1 MKISRKARKL
11 LSVVLTVVLAIGTFQ
26 FAPGVRTIAKAA
38 DAPEAGQSYTL
49 NFAKAFSEKTQLNGY
64 TSEDGVFK
72 VISEN
77 DKAYWHD
84 GQHGAALYN
93 GDKIEVKVAGGA
105 DISLGLCK
113 YGHAT
118 SFKITDAEGKEI
130 GSTSGKATTDSDVE
144 KVSYSGEAATL
155 TITCVGD
162 GEAYLHSV
170 TVENYAKAGEA
181 ESFTMM
187 LDDIAKDGV
196 VATGDYKY
204 GESTLTLVG
213 QGETQYTVKSGKK
226 VTVDGKEY
234 DSYTAGKRHAD
245 SNNIPTIPVAGDGT
259 LTIFTP
265 AAKGTLTV
273 YFNSSSFLRVHDYN
287 TADGSKNGYTD
298 TDTGITSYTFAVIP
312 GHTYVMSTTGK
323 TNNMFYAGYQYI
335 VDKEVSVP
343 VKFNN
348 VDAKVS
354 DSLEVSVVDANLG
367 GSEIKLTDGAN
378 ADLLE
383 GHTYKLST
391 NDGGVRAA
399 VGDSDTFTV
408 TGEAIVVSLYDVPDV
423 TVEGKIT
430 GTPEGTVTE
439 LSLVNMVNGREYKAT
454 VSGDTYTCTLKPG
467 EYNTNVVTT
476 NGGVTHDRVSV
487 KTEGTTVNEV
497 YVELPAKEAEPA
509 AFKSEINVPEDYATL
524 NEASDAILN
533 MQDRPEGE
541 AGRVTINLNTDIFE
555 QTVMAAPYVTLK
567 GNNHTISWYYGVGTN
582 YYSVDPVTGLY
593 NEVLARDK
601 YSYAEGNGSLWGGV
615 FIVRGNNFIAEDTT
629 FKNTYNYEV
638 TEAEKTDIAGS
649 TLAVDRLAENA
660 DVTAYVY
667 KERSNAFY
675 IDADNI
681 ECYNC
686 KILSSQDTLGRNG
699 SANYN
704 YHTYFRDCVIG
715 GNVDYIC
722 GEFAAVFDNC
732 ELQWKTYK
740 DDEKDAAKNNAKLG
754 YITAAKTSPYVF
766 RDCKVTTDGVSTGTV
781 TGYYGRTWGAS
792 SNVTFIR
799 TQTNGYIL
807 EAGWGEMS
815 TGDGKTAIFKEYAN
829 LSGENAF
836 VSNGEFS
843 KADNQTEAAVADYIE
858 TDKVSAVNTVL
869 GWIPVHYAYDIK
881 PVEVVTPAE
890 SDVKAVEVSDDVKFV
905 DENNNGV
912 ATGSVSIAKETAS
925 EEQVA
930 AVKEAAA
937 SAENVNITDKAEI
950 VDISLKNE
958 EGNVIKLSNGT
969 LKISLKKDA
978 DVDYTKYTVVVYHL
992 KDDNTLEKLDVTVSD
1007 DAISFVTG
1015 GLSPFVIDYVE
1026 VQSGDDNTPSKP
1038 DSGNTGDNTPSKPDS
1053 GNTGDNTPSKPD
1065 SGNTGDNTPSKPDS
1079 GNTGD
1084 NTPSKPDSGNTGD
1097 NTPSKPDS
1105 GNTGDNTSSTPD
1117 AGNTTE
1123 TPSTAETT
1131 GSTTDTTAT
1140 APKTADTAPVALYLL
1155 LVFAAM
1161 MACTTVVTKKRVR

>member
-130 GSTSGKATTDSDVE
+130 GSTSGKATTDGDVE

-454 VSGDTYTCTLKPG
+454 VSGDTYTCSLKPG

-476 NGGVTHDRVSV
+476 NGGITHDRVSV

-699 SANYN
+699 STNYN

-740 DDEKDAAKNNAKLG
+740 DNEKDAAKNNAKLG

-912 ATGSVSIAKETAS
+912 ATCSVSIAKETAS

-1065 SGNTGDNTPSKPDS
+1065 SGNT
-1079 GNTGD
+1079 
-1084 NTPSKPDSGNTGD
+1084 
-1097 NTPSKPDS
+1097 
-1105 GNTGDNTSSTPD
+1105 
-1117 AGNTTE
+1117 TE

>member
-130 GSTSGKATTDSDVE
+130 GSTSGKATTDGDVE

-524 NEASDAILN
+524 NEASDAILS

-992 KDDNTLEKLDVTVSD
+992 NDDNTLEKLDVTVSD

-1026 VQSGDDNTPSKP
+1026 VQSGD
-1038 DSGNTGDNTPSKPDS
+1038 
-1053 GNTGDNTPSKPD
+1053 
-1065 SGNTGDNTPSKPDS
+1065 DNTPSKPDS

>member
-130 GSTSGKATTDSDVE
+130 GSTSGKATTDGDVE

-1065 SGNTGDNTPSKPDS
+1065 SGNTGDNTPS
-1079 GNTGD
+1079 
-1084 NTPSKPDSGNTGD
+1084 
-1097 NTPSKPDS
+1097 
-1105 GNTGDNTSSTPD
+1105 TPD

>member
-11 LSVVLTVVLAIGTFQ
+11 LAVALTVVLAIGTFQ

-38 DAPEAGQSYTL
+38 GAPEAGQSYTL

-130 GSTSGKATTDSDVE
+130 GSTSGKATTDGDVE

-213 QGETQYTVKSGKK
+213 QGETQYTVKPGKK

-699 SANYN
+699 STNYN

-1038 DSGNTGDNTPSKPDS
+1038 DSGNTGDNT
-1053 GNTGDNTPSKPD
+1053 
-1065 SGNTGDNTPSKPDS
+1065 
-1079 GNTGD
+1079 
-1084 NTPSKPDSGNTGD
+1084 
-1097 NTPSKPDS
+1097 
-1105 GNTGDNTSSTPD
+1105 SSTSD

>member
-38 DAPEAGQSYTL
+38 GAPEAGQSYTL

-84 GQHGAALYN
+84 GRHGAALYN
-93 GDKIEVKVAGGA
+93 GDKIEVKVAGDA

-130 GSTSGKATTDSDVE
+130 GSTSGKATTDGDVE

-476 NGGVTHDRVSV
+476 NGGITHDRVSV

-497 YVELPAKEAEPA
+497 YIELPAKEAEPA

-799 TQTNGYIL
+799 TQTNGYVL

-1065 SGNTGDNTPSKPDS
+1065 SGNTGDNT
-1079 GNTGD
+1079 
-1084 NTPSKPDSGNTGD
+1084 
-1097 NTPSKPDS
+1097 
-1105 GNTGDNTSSTPD
+1105 SSTPD

>member
-130 GSTSGKATTDSDVE
+130 GSTSGKATTDGDVE

-430 GTPEGTVTE
+430 GTPEGAVTE

>member
-11 LSVVLTVVLAIGTFQ
+11 LAVVLTVVLAIGTFQ
-26 FAPGVRTIAKAA
+26 FAQGVRTIAKAA

-130 GSTSGKATTDSDVE
+130 GSTSGKATTDGDVE

-454 VSGDTYTCTLKPG
+454 VSGDTYTCSLKPG

-476 NGGVTHDRVSV
+476 NGGITHDRVSV

-699 SANYN
+699 STNYN

-740 DDEKDAAKNNAKLG
+740 DNEKDAAKNNAKLG

-799 TQTNGYIL
+799 TQTNGYVL

-1053 GNTGDNTPSKPD
+1053 GNTGDNT
-1065 SGNTGDNTPSKPDS
+1065 
-1079 GNTGD
+1079 
-1084 NTPSKPDSGNTGD
+1084 
-1097 NTPSKPDS
+1097 
-1105 GNTGDNTSSTPD
+1105 SSTPD

>member
-130 GSTSGKATTDSDVE
+130 GSTSGKATTDGDVE

-454 VSGDTYTCTLKPG
+454 VSGDTYTCSLKPG

-476 NGGVTHDRVSV
+476 NGGITHDRVSV

-686 KILSSQDTLGRNG
+686 KILSSQDTLGRNS

>member
-38 DAPEAGQSYTL
+38 GAPEAGQSYTL

-84 GQHGAALYN
+84 GRHGAALYN
-93 GDKIEVKVAGGA
+93 GDKIEVKVAGDA

-130 GSTSGKATTDSDVE
+130 GSTSGKATTDGDVE

-213 QGETQYTVKSGKK
+213 QGETQYTVKPGKK

-273 YFNSSSFLRVHDYN
+273 YFNSTSFLRVHDYN

-348 VDAKVS
+348 VDAKLS

-476 NGGVTHDRVSV
+476 NGGITHDRVSV

-497 YVELPAKEAEPA
+497 YIELPAKEAEPA

-699 SANYN
+699 STNYN

-799 TQTNGYIL
+799 TQTNGYVL
-807 EAGWGEMS
+807 EAGWCNS
-815 TGDGKTAIFKEYAN
+815 
-829 LSGENAF
+829 
-836 VSNGEFS
+836 
-843 KADNQTEAAVADYIE
+843 
-858 TDKVSAVNTVL
+858 
-869 GWIPVHYAYDIK
+869 
-881 PVEVVTPAE
+881 
-890 SDVKAVEVSDDVKFV
+890 
-905 DENNNGV
+905 
-912 ATGSVSIAKETAS
+912 
-925 EEQVA
+925 
-930 AVKEAAA
+930 
-937 SAENVNITDKAEI
+937 
-950 VDISLKNE
+950 
-958 EGNVIKLSNGT
+958 
-969 LKISLKKDA
+969 
-978 DVDYTKYTVVVYHL
+978 
-992 KDDNTLEKLDVTVSD
+992 
-1007 DAISFVTG
+1007 
-1015 GLSPFVIDYVE
+1015 
-1026 VQSGDDNTPSKP
+1026 
-1038 DSGNTGDNTPSKPDS
+1038 
-1053 GNTGDNTPSKPD
+1053 
-1065 SGNTGDNTPSKPDS
+1065 
-1079 GNTGD
+1079 
-1084 NTPSKPDSGNTGD
+1084 
-1097 NTPSKPDS
+1097 
-1105 GNTGDNTSSTPD
+1105 
-1117 AGNTTE
+1117 
-1123 TPSTAETT
+1123 
-1131 GSTTDTTAT
+1131 
-1140 APKTADTAPVALYLL
+1140 YL
-1155 LVFAAM
+1155 
-1161 MACTTVVTKKRVR
+1161 

>member
-130 GSTSGKATTDSDVE
+130 GSTSGKATTDGDVE

-454 VSGDTYTCTLKPG
+454 VSGDTYTCSLKPG

-476 NGGVTHDRVSV
+476 NGGITHDRVSV

-1053 GNTGDNTPSKPD
+1053 GNTGDNT
-1065 SGNTGDNTPSKPDS
+1065 
-1079 GNTGD
+1079 
-1084 NTPSKPDSGNTGD
+1084 
-1097 NTPSKPDS
+1097 
-1105 GNTGDNTSSTPD
+1105 SSTPD